1 MKTTLAILLALGA
14 VVTIIAFTSPKLSTT
29 EVSVFR
35 DVTSQH
41 LAQPDSGALL
51 KFYDFSDNE
60 WNGGIFRFTNI
71 TDVSANP
78 VIEVSIDPANKW
90 LSSLPQR
97 NQNIQ
102 KFEGQV
108 EQITTNAQQDTVGR
122 WHSSIYLPIAREINR
137 LSQSTANRRV
147 LVVYSDLMENEPDF
161 SFYSSSTFSLLQSNP
176 EVVTKFF
183 EQEQSLGQLNGI
195 EVYFIYQPD
204 STLSDQQFNVV
215 SGFYKNLLEA
225 KGAKVTIE
233 ANLIL

>member
-1 MKTTLAILLALGA
+1 MKTTLAILLALGT

-78 VIEVSIDPANKW
+78 VIEVRIDPANKW

-102 KFEGQV
+102 TFERQV
-108 EQITTNAQQDTVGR
+108 QQIITNAQQDTVGR
-122 WHSSIYLPIAREINR
+122 WHSSIYLPIARELNL

-147 LVVYSDLMENEPDF
+147 LVIYSDLMENDGF
-161 SFYSSSTFSLLQSNP
+161 SFYNQSTFSLLQSNP
-176 EVVTKFF
+176 DVVTKFF
-183 EQEQSLGQLNGI
+183 EQEQPLGQLNGI
-195 EVYFIYQPD
+195 EVYFIFQPD

-215 SGFYKNLLEA
+215 SGFYKNLLQA
-225 KGAKVTIE
+225 KGANVIIE
-233 ANLIL
+233 ANLIF